1 MFGHMKN
8 IIAAAALICTAA
20 TVSAQGEYSQIAAL
34 RNANRGISGLR
45 STADG
50 LHYTFRNGQG
60 IAMRGYDGRPDE
72 QLLLKVPFGYVD
84 YAFSPDERYI
94 LTAAAE
100 GSRPIYRHSYTADY
114 YIAEVGG
121 TPRRI
126 LEDARDVS
134 FSPDGRTLAFARGN
148 VRCRGISTAAAM
160 AATAAM
166 EGDRI
171 LALFDGRRDELLAF
185 GLRREE
191 TFYRPDGVHAV
202 LGNTT
207 LELLDKYDAFVCLSR
222 DEAQIRKVAGS
233 AVEGKLHPLEHLK
246 ASSLIFTSPGDFS
259 TTLKDLVYLRP
270 AVFVEPRIPRTL

>member
-1 MFGHMKN
+1 MLRAGFDYSWSEASFALAEEDGTLLFDKF
-8 IIAAAALICTAA
+8 IALPP
-20 TVSAQGEYSQIAAL
+20 
-34 RNANRGISGLR
+34 RNASGLPAWMQECLTQHNAAFQDIGEW
-45 STADG
+45 SVGVGPGSFTG
-50 LHYTFRNGQG
+50 LRL
-60 IAMRGYDGRPDE
+60 A
-72 QLLLKVPFGYVD
+72 
-84 YAFSPDERYI
+84 S
-94 LTAAAE
+94 
-100 GSRPIYRHSYTADY
+100 
-114 YIAEVGG
+114 
-121 TPRRI
+121 
-126 LEDARDVS
+126 S
-134 FSPDGRTLAFARGN
+134 FVMGLAFARGN

-185 GLRREE
+185 GLRREG

-233 AVEGKLHPLEHLK
+233 AAEGKLHPLEHLK